1 MKVTERQLRRLIK
14 EERAKLLKEQFAGD
28 PGSTASKMLDNMVDG
43 LERKLLSMRLDE
55 DEVDSMLVELM
66 QVVGTDVERLLVKLL
81 EGGYRED
88 F

>member
-1 MKVTERQLRRLIK
+1 
-14 EERAKLLKEQFAGD
+14 
-28 PGSTASKMLDNMVDG
+28 MLDNMVDG

-55 DEVDSMLVELM
+55 DEVDSMLVEFM